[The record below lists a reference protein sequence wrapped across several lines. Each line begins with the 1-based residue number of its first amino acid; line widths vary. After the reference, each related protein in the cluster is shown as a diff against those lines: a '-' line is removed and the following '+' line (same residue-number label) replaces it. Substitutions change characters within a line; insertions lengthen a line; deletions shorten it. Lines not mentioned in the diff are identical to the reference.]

1 MSVLKTYFNMVTYP
15 LRNSPPD
22 IQRIENIDIIKPQK
36 IFLDNDIPVYIIH
49 SNTEDIVSVDFIFEA
64 GLWQSQIPL
73 VPIFTNIILTE
84 GGTKKRTSYEVSE
97 LFEFYGANLD
107 SSAGKDVASITI
119 SSLNKYFDELAPIL
133 QEIIFEPLFS
143 DSELEIQ
150 IKKIKQK
157 YLVNLEKPNYIA
169 SKKINELILGNN
181 NPYGYF
187 EKLDDFDKIN
197 IPILKE
203 FHQKFYLKNKF
214 AIVVTGKITGDFI
227 KILNKYFG
235 QHTVNNNV
243 DITYDY
249 TFDTIKEKRYLIN
262 KKRVVQDSIRLG
274 KQLFFCDKEDIY
286 KVKILVSLLGG
297 YFGSRL
303 MKNIREEKGL
313 TYGIY
318 SFIQRFR
325 YSTSLIISAETKCGK
340 GVSVI
345 DEVYNE
351 LNKLIKEKV
360 NIEEINLVKNYLLGE
375 LQRNFDG
382 PLATAEM
389 YKMLI
394 SSNLPENFYDNYFK
408 TILNINEEEILFLAS
423 KYLNPALMVEV
434 LVTN

>member
-227 KILNKYFG
+227 KILNKYF
-235 QHTVNNNV
+235 
-243 DITYDY
+243 
-249 TFDTIKEKRYLIN
+249 
-262 KKRVVQDSIRLG
+262 S
-274 KQLFFCDKEDIY
+274 
-286 KVKILVSLLGG
+286 
-297 YFGSRL
+297 
-303 MKNIREEKGL
+303 
-313 TYGIY
+313 
-318 SFIQRFR
+318 
-325 YSTSLIISAETKCGK
+325 
-340 GVSVI
+340 
-345 DEVYNE
+345 
-351 LNKLIKEKV
+351 
-360 NIEEINLVKNYLLGE
+360 
-375 LQRNFDG
+375 
-382 PLATAEM
+382 
-389 YKMLI
+389 
-394 SSNLPENFYDNYFK
+394 
-408 TILNINEEEILFLAS
+408 
-423 KYLNPALMVEV
+423 
-434 LVTN
+434 